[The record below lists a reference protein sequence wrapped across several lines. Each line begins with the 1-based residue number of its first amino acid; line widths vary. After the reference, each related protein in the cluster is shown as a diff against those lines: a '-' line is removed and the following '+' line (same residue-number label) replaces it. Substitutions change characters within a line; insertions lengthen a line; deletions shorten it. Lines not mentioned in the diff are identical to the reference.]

1 MIEEDNE
8 DLNEIDPELISYST
22 TTRRTNRVGRNQITN
37 RDRTNRVGGGTNRIG
52 RTPSTA
58 VTVRITDCLL

>member
-37 RDRTNRVGGGTNRIG
+37 RDGTNRVGGGTNRIG

-58 VTVRITDCLL
+58 VLIS